1 MMKQGDKI
9 PDILGKDQTGKEIR
23 STDFT
28 GRKLI
33 LYFYPKDNTPGCTAE
48 ACSLRDGFETL
59 RDLGYDIVGVS
70 TDSAESHQK
79 FAEQQ
84 MLPFPLIADTER
96 KLIDAMGV
104 WGEKNRYGRITKGML
119 RTTFLIDETGH
130 IERIFTSGQIR
141 TKIHAEQILKTV
153 NTQ

>member
-104 WGEKNRYGRITKGML
+104 WGEKNRYGRITKGLL

-130 IERIFTSGQIR
+130 IEHIFTSGQIR
-141 TKIHAEQILKTV
+141 TKIHAEQILKAV